1 MPDGRELLLTKGRM
15 RNLNF
20 YGALGLS
27 TLSGC
32 LWFLAVT
39 PFDLSALAWIA
50 AVPMFM
56 AMERTAS
63 FRRALFLGW
72 WAGVVETGG
81 GFYWLI
87 DVMRRFADFPWIGAA
102 AVFLLFC
109 ATRAIIFLFF
119 TGAVLA
125 IRRRIRVPMALLG
138 PIAMVSCEL
147 LVPQLF
153 PCGQWISQ
161 AWNPLVIQVSELTG
175 PLGVTALL
183 MMINGAL
190 YDLSLDPRAARY
202 PAVASVL
209 LLGTALIFGT
219 VRMRQTDAIVAR
231 APTLKVGLVQPN
243 FAYTIDGE
251 FSRDE
256 ALRQLTALQEQS
268 RRLEKEGAQLLVWSE
283 GSFPVAVPRDFSAD
297 FSEDS
302 LAMIRRGFSLP
313 TLIGAEMYD
322 AAHED
327 AFNSAILLDRNGKVA
342 GRYDKVRL
350 LAFGEYVPGIETF
363 PWLRQLL
370 PAGAGRF
377 TAGAGPGAI
386 SLHGPNGDVWRLG
399 AVICYE
405 DILQGFL
412 RGVGQLHPDLLVNL
426 TSDSWFGADTEPWEH
441 MALAVF
447 ASVELRVAMV
457 RAVNSG
463 VSALI
468 DPNGRVTQKT
478 YADDP
483 YRHPRGADGIVVTA
497 PKMAGGHT
505 LFVAVGNLFAYL
517 CLAGTLIL
525 LGGALLRARRLRQ
538 FSAPAALQKPFTAE
552 QPEAATAILRIKP

>member
-1 MPDGRELLLTKGRM
+1 
-15 RNLNF
+15 
-20 YGALGLS
+20 
-27 TLSGC
+27 
-32 LWFLAVT
+32 
-39 PFDLSALAWIA
+39 
-50 AVPMFM
+50 
-56 AMERTAS
+56 
-63 FRRALFLGW
+63 
-72 WAGVVETGG
+72 
-81 GFYWLI
+81 
-87 DVMRRFADFPWIGAA
+87 MRRFADFPWIGAA

-109 ATRAIIFLFF
+109 AARAIIFLLF

-125 IRRRIRVPMALLG
+125 IRKRIRVPMTLLA

-153 PCGQWISQ
+153 PAGQWISQ

-190 YDLSLDPRAARY
+190 YDFMLNPRAARY
-202 PAVASVL
+202 PAMAAAGL
-209 LLGTALIFGT
+209 LAAALIFGA
-219 VRMRQTDAIVAR
+219 VRMRQTDEIAAR
-231 APTLKVGLVQPN
+231 APRLKVGLVQPN

-268 RRLEKEGAQLLVWSE
+268 RRLEQEGAQLLVWSE
-283 GSFPVAVPRDFSAD
+283 GSFPIAVPRDFSAD
-297 FSEDS
+297 FSADS
-302 LAMIRRGFSLP
+302 LAMIRRGFSVP

-363 PWLRQLL
+363 PWLRKFL

-377 TAGAGPGAI
+377 TAGAGPGVI
-386 SLHGPNGDVWRLG
+386 SLQGPNGDTWRLG
-399 AVICYE
+399 PVICYE

-441 MALAVF
+441 LALAVF
-447 ASVELRVAMV
+447 ASVELRVSMV

-505 LFVAVGNLFAYL
+505 RVRGRGQFVRLSV
-517 CLAGTLIL
+517 
-525 LGGALLRARRLRQ
+525 LGGDLGFLGRRAGPRPPTALSASSRLLHCN
-538 FSAPAALQKPFTAE
+538 SAIVTAEPAGCALQKN
-552 QPEAATAILRIKP
+552 

>member
-1 MPDGRELLLTKGRM
+1 MPDGRELLLTQGRM

-20 YGALGLS
+20 YGALALS

-56 AMERTAS
+56 AIERTQS
-63 FRRALFLGW
+63 FRVALFLGS
-72 WAGVVETGG
+72 WAGFVETAGG
-81 GFYWLI
+81 YYWLI

-109 ATRAIIFLFF
+109 AARAIIFLLF

-125 IRRRIRVPMALLG
+125 IRRHIRVPMTLLA

-153 PCGQWISQ
+153 PAGQWISQ

-175 PLGVTALL
+175 PFGVTALL

-190 YDLSLDPRAARY
+190 YDLKLNPRAGRY
-202 PAVASVL
+202 PAVAAAGL
-209 LLGTALIFGT
+209 LAAALIFGA
-219 VRMRQTDAIVAR
+219 VRMRQTDEIAAH
-231 APTLKVGLVQPN
+231 APHLKVGLVQPN

-251 FSRDE
+251 FSREE

-283 GSFPVAVPRDFSAD
+283 GSYPVAVPRDFSAD
-297 FSEDS
+297 FSANS
-302 LAMIRRGFSLP
+302 LAMIRRGFSVP
-313 TLIGAEMYD
+313 TLIGAEMFD
-322 AAHED
+322 AARED
-327 AFNSAILLDRNGKVA
+327 AFNSALLLDRNGIVA

-350 LAFGEYVPGIETF
+350 LAFGEYIPGIETF
-363 PWLRQLL
+363 PWLRNLL
-370 PAGAGRF
+370 PAGAGKF
-377 TAGAGPGAI
+377 TAGVGPGVI
-386 SLHGPNGDVWRLG
+386 SLQGPNGDTWRLG
-399 AVICYE
+399 PVICYE
-405 DILQGFL
+405 DILQGFI

-441 MALAVF
+441 LALAVF
-447 ASVELRVAMV
+447 ASVELRVSMV

-463 VSALI
+463 VSTLI

-478 YADDP
+478 YANDP
-483 YRHPRGADGIVVTA
+483 YRHPRDADGIVVTA

-505 LFVAVGNLFAYL
+505 LFVIVGNLFAYL
-517 CLAGTLIL
+517 CLAFSLLL
-525 LGGALLRARRLRQ
+525 LGGAAVRVRRLRNAD
-538 FSAPAALQKPFTAE
+538 SHPAAALQ
-552 QPEAATAILRIKP
+552 

>member
-1 MPDGRELLLTKGRM
+1 LGLRIPEMPDGRELLFTKGRM
-15 RNLNF
+15 RKLNF

-39 PFDLSALAWIA
+39 PFDLSALAWFA
-50 AVPMFM
+50 AVPFFI
-56 AMERTAS
+56 AVERAGG

-72 WAGVVETGG
+72 WAGVVETAG

-109 ATRAIIFLFF
+109 ATRAVIFLLF
-119 TGAVLA
+119 TAAVLG

-190 YDLSLDPRAARY
+190 YDLTLNPHAARY
-202 PAVASVL
+202 PAIASVAL
-209 LLGTALIFGT
+209 LAAALIFGA
-219 VRMRQTDAIVAR
+219 VRMRQIDAIAAHAAR
-231 APTLKVGLVQPN
+231 LKVGLVQPN

-256 ALRQLTALQEQS
+256 ALQQLAALQEQS
-268 RRLEKEGAQLLVWSE
+268 RRLEQAGAQLLVWSE
-283 GSFPVAVPRDFSAD
+283 GSFPIAVPRDFSAD
-297 FSEDS
+297 FSADS
-302 LAMIRRGFSLP
+302 LAMIRRGFSVP

-322 AAHED
+322 AARED
-327 AFNSAILLDRNGKVA
+327 AFNSAILLDGTGKVA

-363 PWLRQLL
+363 PWLRKFL

-377 TAGAGPGAI
+377 TAGVGPGVI
-386 SLHGPNGDVWRLG
+386 SVQRADGEAWRLG
-399 AVICYE
+399 PVICYE

-412 RGVGQLHPDLLVNL
+412 RGVGQQHPDLLVNL

-468 DPNGRVTQKT
+468 DPNGRVLQKT
-478 YADDP
+478 YANDP
-483 YRHPRGADGIVVTA
+483 YRHPRAADGILVTA
-497 PKMAGGHT
+497 PKMTGGHT
-505 LFVAVGNLFAYL
+505 MFVAVGNLFAYL
-517 CLAGTLIL
+517 CLAATLAL
-525 LGGALLRARRLRQ
+525 LGGAIALARGLRGR
-538 FSAPAALQKPFTAE
+538 
-552 QPEAATAILRIKP
+552 

>member
-1 MPDGRELLLTKGRM
+1 MPDGRELLLTKGPM

-20 YGALGLS
+20 YSALALS

-39 PFDLSALAWIA
+39 PFDLSLLAWVA

-56 AMERTAS
+56 SIERTAS

-72 WAGVVETGG
+72 WAGVVETAG

-109 ATRAIIFLFF
+109 ATRAIIFLLF

-125 IRRRIRVPMALLG
+125 VRKRIRVPMTLLG

-183 MMINGAL
+183 MMLNGAL
-190 YDLSLDPRAARY
+190 YDLILEPRAARY
-202 PAVASVL
+202 PAIAAAAL
-209 LLGTALIFGT
+209 LAAALIFGA
-219 VRMRQTDAIVAR
+219 VRMRQIDEIAAR
-231 APTLKVGLVQPN
+231 SPSLKVGLVQPN

-256 ALRQLTALQEQS
+256 ALQQLTALQEQS
-268 RRLEKEGAQLLVWSE
+268 RRLEREGAQLLVWSE
-283 GSFPVAVPRDFSAD
+283 GSFPIAVPRDFSAD
-297 FSEDS
+297 FSADS
-302 LAMIRRGFSLP
+302 LAMIRRGFSVP

-322 AAHED
+322 AVHQD

-363 PWLRQLL
+363 PWLRKLL
-370 PAGAGRF
+370 PEGAGRF
-377 TAGAGPGAI
+377 TAGAGPGVI
-386 SLHGPNGDVWRLG
+386 SLRGPNGDTWRLG
-399 AVICYE
+399 PVICYE

-412 RGVGQLHPDLLVNL
+412 RSVGQLHPDLLVNL

-441 MALAVF
+441 LALAVF
-447 ASVELRVAMV
+447 ASVELRVSMV

-517 CLAGTLIL
+517 CLAATIGF
-525 LGGALLRARRLRQ
+525 LGGALLRARRLRR
-538 FSAPAALQKPFTAE
+538 A
-552 QPEAATAILRIKP
+552 